1 MVQDGTKITERQ
13 LIPILARYWL
23 HRALREV
30 LQIGTYGGNGWEVR
44 VM

>member
-13 LIPILARYWL
+13 LVRILVRYWL

-30 LQIGTYGGNGWEVR
+30 PQIGTRHRKQDLNEIG
-44 VM
+44 